1 MRMIEVHAEV
11 YAVSPSFVTRVTQ
24 KIVEAVSEEITRV
37 IECVTEF
44 NDHGKLQVILYIHL
58 YKYQRPY
65 EHLLYY

>member
-11 YAVSPSFVTRVTQ
+11 YAVSPSFVTRVTK

-44 NDHGKLQVILYIHL
+44 NDHGKLQVILYKHL
-58 YKYQRPY
+58 YKCPY